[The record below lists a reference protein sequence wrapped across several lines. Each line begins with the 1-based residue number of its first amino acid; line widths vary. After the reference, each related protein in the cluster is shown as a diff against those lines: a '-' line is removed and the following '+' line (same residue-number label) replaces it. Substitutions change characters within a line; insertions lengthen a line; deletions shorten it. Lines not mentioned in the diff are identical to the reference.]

1 MSLHR
6 SVRIPIYM
14 PARSSTTCTTYS
26 CRVQERVSG
35 INPILNIYAWHGR
48 PVLSCL
54 GMMIMMISVL
64 IKFTF
69 FVCSYDYIY
78 LLHQQQQL
86 NYTTTTNHH
95 CTFPP
100 QCPST
105 LLLLPLEAV
114 WAFLYQ
120 DELGKAMSNDDA
132 HRINTL
138 LLEFMINK
146 INDSCNVTQTE
157 HSNRTI

>member
-1 MSLHR
+1 ML
-6 SVRIPIYM
+6 
-14 PARSSTTCTTYS
+14 
-26 CRVQERVSG
+26 
-35 INPILNIYAWHGR
+35 L
-48 PVLSCL
+48 
-54 GMMIMMISVL
+54 
-64 IKFTF
+64 
-69 FVCSYDYIY
+69 YDYIY

-105 LLLLPLEAV
+105 LLLLLLEAV

-120 DELGKAMSNDDA
+120 DELGKAMQCRMMMHTDL
-132 HRINTL
+132 TP

-157 HSNRTI
+157 HSSRTI